1 MVAGSP
7 DLPNRTPDPK
17 LADWLSVASQ
27 QAATFGSICTGAFT
41 LGHAGLLDGR
51 RVTTHW
57 QNAGSLATMFPAAQ
71 VEPDAIYV
79 RDGRL
84 VTSAGVAGID
94 PALAL
99 VREAHGSDVAVAK
112 RLVVVAQRQDGQ
124 SQFSPFLVAPR

>member
-1 MVAGSP
+1 
-7 DLPNRTPDPK
+7 